1 MCCVAVWLFKA
12 GHIAQITIFNFVH
25 LGKVN
30 HAIKMWIKKN
40 GWWYPCFCKWTTD
53 FEEYKQGVLGFSGYN
68 SVMFSLNRFDLIFRN
83 SCRLFQQVKML
94 QVKVWHAK
102 IPAMETKHP
111 GSEKESKGCGLL
123 NNWLKMDMK
132 WPIIKS
138 TVYPLCRINCLN
150 MQLDILSLSLGI
162 KTNKSSNDQVFQEV
176 CQVLQLYW
184 VSHFLISN
192 NVICILEFIVSR
204 LKWLKKQN

>member
-12 GHIAQITIFNFVH
+12 GHIAQITIFNFIL

-123 NNWLKMDMK
+123 NNWLRMDMK
-132 WPIIKS
+132 YNQQ
-138 TVYPLCRINCLN
+138 VYPLFGINYLN
-150 MQLDILSLSLGI
+150 IQLDIVSLSLEI
-162 KTNKSSNDQVFQEV
+162 KTSKSSNDQVFQEV
-176 CQVLQLYW
+176 RKVCQLCWILNFDVKQCYL
-184 VSHFLISN
+184 HF
-192 NVICILEFIVSR
+192 
-204 LKWLKKQN
+204 